1 MAALRL
7 PCVAAK
13 HLRILTYNIWF
24 SHHQLNRRMAA
35 IAHAVA
41 TLEPHVVCF
50 QEMTD
55 VHFSA
60 LRQHAAIQNFSW
72 TAPPR
77 GARYYTLIGS
87 TLPMSPPRREPFNN
101 TGMDR
106 DLLSTTITPADGPPL
121 HVATSHFESL
131 DFVRKRAKQI
141 ATAFESAPEAGDAL
155 VCGDTNVNEDLGRSF
170 TSPGERVALPSGWV
184 DAWTTLRPGEAG
196 ATFDVDANR
205 MVHRLDSWARTNRPH
220 QIRPILD
227 AAAAIGGRR
236 LAAIELVG
244 TEPIPPETAEEAS
257 RDARWWPSDHF
268 GLLLTLEGGGGAVE
282 L

>member
-1 MAALRL
+1 MT
-7 PCVAAK
+7 
-13 HLRILTYNIWF
+13 LRILTYNIWF
-24 SHHQLNRRMAA
+24 SHHQLDRRMAA

-41 TLEPHVVCF
+41 ALEPHVVCF

-55 VHFSA
+55 MHFSA
-60 LRQHAAIQNFSW
+60 LRQHAAIQKFAW
-72 TAPPR
+72 TDPPQSS
-77 GARYYTLIGS
+77 RYYTLIGS

-106 DLLSTTITPADGPPL
+106 DLLSTTVTPADGPPL

-141 ATAFESAPEAGDAL
+141 ATAFESAPAAGDAL

-205 MVHRLDSWARTNRPH
+205 MVHRLDSWARTNHAR
-220 QIRPILD
+220 IRFDRFWTRLQPS
-227 AAAAIGGRR
+227 GGRR

-244 TEPIPPETAEEAS
+244 TEPIPPEAAEEAS

-268 GLLLTLEGGGGAVE
+268 GLLLTLDGGGGAVE